1 VLPTST
7 VAFALTTSLP
17 LVRRSIFEPEPKGR
31 QRATAEQSTSAAK
44 MILTCVLRSALSNEC
59 DITQNPIN
67 ARATKAA
74 AQRGTQSAAKAII
87 FKLIFSI
94 DYPSFE
100 MPQP

>member
-1 VLPTST
+1 VLLTST
-7 VAFALTTSLP
+7 VAFALTTCFP
-17 LVRRSIFEPEPKGR
+17 LVRRSLFGPRER
-31 QRATAEQSTSAAK
+31 QSRATAEQSTSAAK
-44 MILTCVLRSALSNEC
+44 IILTCVLRSALSNEC

-74 AQRGTQSAAKAII
+74 ALSGTQSATMAII

-94 DYPSFE
+94 NYPSFE

>member
-1 VLPTST
+1 
-7 VAFALTTSLP
+7 
-17 LVRRSIFEPEPKGR
+17 
-31 QRATAEQSTSAAK
+31 
-44 MILTCVLRSALSNEC
+44 MILMCVLRSALSNEC

-74 AQRGTQSAAKAII
+74 ALSGTQSAARAII
-87 FKLIFSI
+87 FKLIFTI